1 MYFMTVL
8 HRFKS
13 PQRALPLRDR
23 SPGAVLDILPH
34 RNFRDHQPT
43 GNHRAVMSKRPYP
56 LRSSADRAL
65 VPEPRSGG
73 DGTMNT
79 AIATTTTDHD
89 NQTNRPTWRR
99 LALHGV
105 AGCVAATAAVE
116 FYAALGRT
124 AGVAMLAGAPGAHTA
139 QPVTAASFAF
149 GVFICTFWGA
159 VLALLLARVATRPT
173 RAFILASTLLTAV
186 SLVSPLAAAHTA
198 ESTKLFLAGGH
209 LLTAAIVIPTLA
221 RRLPRIRR

>member
-1 MYFMTVL
+1 MTVL

-65 VPEPRSGG
+65 VTEPRSGG

-105 AGCVAATAAVE
+105 AGCLAATAAVE

-139 QPVTAASFAF
+139 QPVTAASLRS
-149 GVFICTFWGA
+149 VFSSVPSGEPCSRCCW
-159 VLALLLARVATRPT
+159 RE
-173 RAFILASTLLTAV
+173 
-186 SLVSPLAAAHTA
+186 SPLGP
-198 ESTKLFLAGGH
+198 LA
-209 LLTAAIVIPTLA
+209 PSYWLA
-221 RRLPRIRR
+221 PYSPPCRW

>member
-1 MYFMTVL
+1 MASIGTPRRSWMP
-8 HRFKS
+8 R
-13 PQRALPLRDR
+13 RDR
-23 SPGAVLDILPH
+23 RRRVLCGAGPH
-34 RNFRDHQPT
+34 GGC
-43 GNHRAVMSKRPYP
+43 GNAGGRTRRPY
-56 LRSSADRAL
+56 
-65 VPEPRSGG
+65 
-73 DGTMNT
+73 
-79 AIATTTTDHD
+79 
-89 NQTNRPTWRR
+89 RP
-99 LALHGV
+99 ASHGRQ
-105 AGCVAATAAVE
+105 
-116 FYAALGRT
+116 L
-124 AGVAMLAGAPGAHTA
+124 
-139 QPVTAASFAF
+139 AF